1 MIRRPPRSTL
11 FPYTTLFRSGAATQ
25 IPRHQLANAVGGE
38 QLRMLADPRGG
49 HHDAGSTGPALG
61 SSAPLERLEGARL
74 EGLHGLHPLPPHLIG
89 GDEAGVH
96 RHAVQVHG
104 ARAALAF
111 AAAFLCTGERQLVA
125 ERVEQAGGGID
136 PQRHGLSVEGERD
149 RDCGLWISDCGMAV
163 HGAESAIRNPKSAIS
178 SSSIS
183 FSGVSGIA
191 LGSAPVAR
199 ATAFAIAG
207 AGPSIGSSPSP
218 FAPPAPCG

>member
-1 MIRRPPRSTL
+1 
-11 FPYTTLFRSGAATQ
+11 GAATQ

-61 SSAPLERLEGARL
+61 SAAPL
-74 EGLHGLHPLPPHLIG
+74 
-89 GDEAGVH
+89 
-96 RHAVQVHG
+96 
-104 ARAALAF
+104 
-111 AAAFLCTGERQLVA
+111 

-191 LGSAPVAR
+191 LGSAPGAR